1 MEIFYEI
8 VEGIDIA
15 LSWRR
20 DREFPEVGFF
30 IDKFVVVA
38 RLADESVTEFVVKEG
53 TGVEFGK
60 LGLLFVQPVK
70 EKLQVLFSILLPGRP
85 ELSIAV
91 SNQELKIIGT
101 DGLLVGF
108 GDFLIIDESGPGDLF
123 GVFSTV
129 KSDENFGHLAVETF
143 SRDKFAVFGVLDTS
157 KVVLIFDFRKRV
169 EHLNNWVQ
177 VTRVADIVHASVVW
191 AEHEFVA
198 LFVLK
203 LFAQGEVQ
211 VQVEVHFGDG
221 LLCFFLRP
229 KIDSQ

>member
-70 EKLQVLFSILLPGRP
+70 EELQVLFSVLLPGRP

-169 EHLNNWVQ
+169 EHLNN
-177 VTRVADIVHASVVW
+177 
-191 AEHEFVA
+191 
-198 LFVLK
+198 
-203 LFAQGEVQ
+203 
-211 VQVEVHFGDG
+211 
-221 LLCFFLRP
+221 
-229 KIDSQ
+229 